1 MPNNQVSHLTR
12 NSGTVAMHLSV
23 EVGVGVAGP
32 VGVVD
37 GEGGLG
43 GAGGAGDPARHPG
56 QLVSHPRVDPRCV
69 RLQWT

>member
-1 MPNNQVSHLTR
+1 
-12 NSGTVAMHLSV
+12 MHLSV
-23 EVGVGVAGP
+23 EVGVGVEGP